1 MAASSTDPPCESSSS
16 HERFAHRLPYPEK
29 SIILASASTR
39 SLAESAVAAG
49 FTPICCDFFGDRDL
63 LSLLNHVGGTWCGPL
78 SRASE
83 LPRLL
88 QHLPLEIPVCWA
100 GGFEHA
106 PECLE
111 LLSKN
116 RPVIG
121 ATPEAVAKVRC
132 PENLQRWMRT
142 LPVRFPDI
150 SRTPP
155 PTVTPWL
162 SKRQSSA
169 GGMGVQRYR
178 GDDSPPHSAASPDPD
193 VYFQRLL
200 DGIPCSAMVCTAG
213 HDLHLMGA
221 SLQLCG
227 WDCLGATDFRFCGN
241 VGPIELPPALE
252 TAMHATAMTIARES
266 GLRGVFG
273 LDFLLSEEELWL
285 LEVNPRVPASHWIYD
300 RNNAGLSL
308 TAHIAAAQEQV
319 EQLQNLLRQ
328 FTPCSK
334 PAGQFIL
341 WAKPTSPVSLMAEQ
355 LWTLPADARLA
366 DLPVDESVPSAG
378 NPLLSVLL
386 ESSTVEELVNRVR
399 QIREPHS
406 ENRSSRWTVTADKL
420 QQLLA
425 RWKVLVQRFQEA
437 ADSTA
442 TT

>member
-49 FTPICCDFFGDRDL
+49 LTPICCDFFGDRDL
-63 LSLLNHVGGTWCGPL
+63 LSLLNRAGGTWCGPL
-78 SRASE
+78 SHASE

-88 QHLPLEIPVCWA
+88 QDLPQEIPVCWA

-111 LLSKN
+111 LLAKI
-116 RPVIG
+116 RPVLG
-121 ATPEAVAKVRC
+121 ATLEAVAKVRC
-132 PENLQRWMRT
+132 PENLQRWMRP

-155 PTVTPWL
+155 RTDTPWL
-162 SKRQSSA
+162 SKRQTSA

-178 GDDSPPHSAASPDPD
+178 GDDSPPHAAAPTDPD

-252 TAMHATAMTIARES
+252 TAMHATAVTIARES

-273 LDFLLSEEELWL
+273 LDFLLSAEGLWL
-285 LEVNPRVPASHWIYD
+285 LEVNPRIPASHWIYD

-308 TAHIAAAQEQV
+308 AAHIAAVQGQV
-319 EQLQNLLRQ
+319 ELLQNRLRQ
-328 FTPCSK
+328 FIRCSR

-341 WAKPTSPVSLMAEQ
+341 WAEPTSPVSLFDEK
-355 LWTLPADARLA
+355 LWELPAAARLA
-366 DLPVDESVPSAG
+366 DLPVDTSVPSAG
-378 NPLLSVLL
+378 SPLLSVLL
-386 ESSTVEELVNRVR
+386 ESSTMEELVTCVR
-399 QIREPHS
+399 QIREPHAG
-406 ENRSSRWTVTADKL
+406 NRSSRWTVTAGKL

-425 RWKVLVQRFQEA
+425 RWKVLIQRFQEA

-442 TT
+442 TA